1 MAQRFRNRRDAG
13 RRLSHKLAR
22 YANDP
27 GAIVLGLPRGGVPVA
42 YEIAKELH
50 LVLDVF
56 LVRKL
61 GVPGHEEL
69 AMGAIGS
76 GGEAYLNA
84 DVIRA
89 LHISPAEVHT
99 VALREQRE
107 LKRRENLYRDER
119 RSPVISGKTVILV
132 DDGLATGASMY
143 AAIAALRN
151 HDPKRLV
158 VAVPVAPA
166 EAIDAFRSD
175 VDEVACLL
183 MPEPFVAVG
192 AWYDDFSQTTDDE
205 VRLLLAGA
213 ATAFTRIAAHR
224 WD

>member
-1 MAQRFRNRRDAG
+1 MAQRFRDRCDAG
-13 RRLSHKLAR
+13 RRLAGELAR

-27 GAIVLGLPRGGVPVA
+27 GTIVLGLPRGGVPVA
-42 YEIAKELH
+42 YEIAKKLH
-50 LVLDVF
+50 LALDVF

-76 GGEAYLNA
+76 GGGAYLNA
-84 DVIRA
+84 DVLRA
-89 LHISPAEVHT
+89 LHISPGEVHS
-99 VALREQRE
+99 VVLREQRE
-107 LKRRENLYRDER
+107 LERRENLYRDGR
-119 RSPVISGKTVILV
+119 PSPAIVGKTVILV
-132 DDGLATGASMY
+132 DDGLATGASMF
-143 AAIAALRN
+143 AAIAALRKR
-151 HDPKRLV
+151 DPERIV

-166 EAIDAFRSD
+166 ATLDAFRTD
-175 VDEVACLL
+175 VDEFVCVL

-192 AWYDDFSQTTDDE
+192 TWYDDFSQTTDDE

-213 ATAFTRIAAHR
+213 ATACTRTATHR